1 MPRRSNQRRGE
12 KDQGAIVPRLIRPYD
27 EELDFPKFIEGFMQ
41 IRNFS
46 IIAHIDHGKS
56 TLSDRLLM
64 RAGAITERE
73 FKEQIL
79 DDMDLERERGIT
91 IKASAV
97 TVFHEHNGEKF
108 MLNFIDTPGH
118 VDFHYEVQ
126 KALQAC
132 EGAILVVDATQ
143 GVQAQTVA
151 NAYAAIDVG
160 LDIIPVINKIDLP
173 SSRPVE
179 VAEEIEQVLG
189 FKAEDCILVSA
200 KTGQGIDDLIGKL
213 CDQLPP
219 PKGSPDLP
227 LRALIFDSIYD
238 DYRGVIVYVRVVDGE
253 LRKGMKIRLMGADR
267 EYQVTD
273 LGKLM
278 PRPKQVPSIGT
289 SEVGFLVAAIKDLH
303 DVRIGDTVTDA
314 QNPAPEALPGYKPIQ
329 QMVFCDFYPGG
340 KTQYDE
346 LRDAMDRLQLNDSS
360 FTFAPESSDALG
372 FGFRCGFLG
381 LLHMEIIQERLER
394 EFNIEVVQTA
404 PTVTY
409 EILLNDQSTIR
420 IDAPSELPD
429 LTHVAEIREPYI
441 VMNLIL
447 PADGVGALMK
457 LCEDRRGIYKKTE
470 YIGATRVILV
480 YEMPL
485 AEVIYDFYD
494 RLKSATRGYGTMDY
508 ELIGFRIGDLVKV
521 DILVNGDRVDALSV
535 IVHREHAEARGRR
548 LLIRLK
554 KEIDRHLFEIPL
566 QAAIGGKVIARE
578 TIKSVGKNVTA
589 KCYGGD
595 VTRKRK
601 LLEKQ
606 KEGKEAHEAGRVGG
620 HSAGSVHVDSGD
632 RGLNIYRDEELASG
646 EAAPASTV
654 NLSPTDLATARSVQS
669 LVTARGAAV
678 IIPGDDGQH
687 DQDDSVA
694 IPSTG
699 GRPAGR
705 EAGTGKWRSRGER
718 ESDAE
723 SCFCG
728 GRSRLFARQIC
739 GASRAWTSVPWQR
752 CHLW

>member
-1 MPRRSNQRRGE
+1 
-12 KDQGAIVPRLIRPYD
+12 
-27 EELDFPKFIEGFMQ
+27 MQ

-73 FKEQIL
+73 FHSQML

-151 NAYAAIDVG
+151 NAYAAIDAG
-160 LDIIPVINKIDLP
+160 LEIIPVINKIDLP
-173 SSRPVE
+173 SSRAVE

-189 FKAEDCILVSA
+189 FAAEDATLVSA
-200 KTGQGIDDLIGKL
+200 KTGQGIDELLGKL
-213 CDQLPP
+213 CEQLPP
-219 PKGSPDLP
+219 PKGDPAAP
-227 LRALIFDSIYD
+227 TRALIFDSIYD
-238 DYRGVIVYVRVVDGE
+238 DYRGVITYVRVVDGE
-253 LRKGMKIRLMGADR
+253 LRKGQRMRLMGNEK
-267 EYQVTD
+267 EYQITD

-278 PRPKQVPSIGT
+278 PQPVRVDRIGT
-289 SEVGFLVAAIKDLH
+289 GEVGFVVAAIKDLH

-314 QNPAPEALPGYKPIQ
+314 QNPAPQALPGYKPIQ

-340 KTQYDE
+340 KTQYEE

-360 FTFAPESSDALG
+360 FSFQPESSDALG

-409 EILLNDQSTIR
+409 EIKLTDGTIQR
-420 IDAPSELPD
+420 IDAPSELPNP
-429 LTHVAEIREPYI
+429 TQVEEIREPYI
-441 VMNLIL
+441 LMNLIL
-447 PADGVGALMK
+447 PSDSVGALMK
-457 LCEDRRGIYKKTE
+457 LCEDRRGVYKKTE
-470 YIGATRVILV
+470 YIGTSRVILV

-494 RLKSATRGYGTMDY
+494 RLKSSTRGYGTMDY
-508 ELIGFRIGDLVKV
+508 DLIGFRAGALVKL

-535 IVHREHAEARGRR
+535 IVHRDHAEQRGRK
-548 LLIRLK
+548 LLLRLK
-554 KEIDRHLFEIPL
+554 QEIDRHLFEIPL
-566 QAAIGGKVIARE
+566 QAAIGGKIIARE

-595 VTRKRK
+595 ITRKRK

-606 KEGKEAHEAGRVGG
+606 KEGKKRMKRVGSVDIPQEAFMAILEAG
-620 HSAGSVHVDSGD
+620 D
-632 RGLNIYRDEELASG
+632 
-646 EAAPASTV
+646 
-654 NLSPTDLATARSVQS
+654 
-669 LVTARGAAV
+669 
-678 IIPGDDGQH
+678 
-687 DQDDSVA
+687 
-694 IPSTG
+694 
-699 GRPAGR
+699 
-705 EAGTGKWRSRGER
+705 
-718 ESDAE
+718 
-723 SCFCG
+723 
-728 GRSRLFARQIC
+728 
-739 GASRAWTSVPWQR
+739 
-752 CHLW
+752 

>member
-1 MPRRSNQRRGE
+1 
-12 KDQGAIVPRLIRPYD
+12 
-27 EELDFPKFIEGFMQ
+27 MQ

-73 FKEQIL
+73 FQNQML

-97 TVFHEHNGEKF
+97 TVFHEHKGEKF

-160 LDIIPVINKIDLP
+160 LEIIPVINKIDLP
-173 SSRPVE
+173 GAQPVE

-189 FKAEDCILVSA
+189 FAAEDCILVSA
-200 KTGQGIDDLIGKL
+200 KTGEGIDELLSQL
-213 CDQLPP
+213 CDKLPP
-219 PKGSPDLP
+219 PKGKPDSST
-227 LRALIFDSIYD
+227 RALIFDSIYD
-238 DYRGVIVYVRVVDGE
+238 DYRGVITYVRVVDGE
-253 LRKGMKIRLMGADR
+253 LAKGQKIRFMGTDKL
-267 EYQVTD
+267 YQVTD

-278 PRPKQVPSIGT
+278 PRPKQVERIGT
-289 SEVGFLVAAIKDLH
+289 GEVGYVVAAIKDLH

-314 QNPAPEALPGYKPIQ
+314 NNPAAEALPGYKPIQ
-329 QMVFCDFYPGG
+329 QMVYCDFYPSG

-346 LRDAMDRLQLNDSS
+346 LRDAMDRLSLNDSS
-360 FTFAPESSDALG
+360 FSFEPESNDALG

-394 EFNIEVVQTA
+394 EFNIEMVQTA

-409 EILLNDQSTIR
+409 EVKKTDGTVFR
-420 IDAPSELPD
+420 IDSPSGLPNP
-429 LTHVAEIREPYI
+429 TQVEEIREPYI
-441 VMNLIL
+441 SLNLIL
-447 PADGVGALMK
+447 PADSVGVMMK
-457 LCEDRRGIYKKTE
+457 LCEDRRGTYKKTE
-470 YIGATRVILV
+470 YIGATRVMLQ

-494 RLKSATRGYGTMDY
+494 RLKSATKGYGTMDFDF
-508 ELIGFRIGDLVKV
+508 IGFRHGELVKM
-521 DILVNGDRVDALSV
+521 DILVNGDKVDALSV
-535 IVHREHAEARGRR
+535 IVHRDHAEARGRK
-548 LLIRLK
+548 LLVRLK
-554 KEIDRHLFEIPL
+554 EEIDRHLFEIPL
-566 QAAIGGKVIARE
+566 QAAIGGKIIARE

-606 KEGKEAHEAGRVGG
+606 KEGKKRLKRI
-620 HSAGSVHVDSGD
+620 GSVDIPQEAFMAVLESGD
-632 RGLNIYRDEELASG
+632 
-646 EAAPASTV
+646 
-654 NLSPTDLATARSVQS
+654 
-669 LVTARGAAV
+669 
-678 IIPGDDGQH
+678 
-687 DQDDSVA
+687 
-694 IPSTG
+694 
-699 GRPAGR
+699 
-705 EAGTGKWRSRGER
+705 
-718 ESDAE
+718 
-723 SCFCG
+723 
-728 GRSRLFARQIC
+728 
-739 GASRAWTSVPWQR
+739 
-752 CHLW
+752 

>member
-1 MPRRSNQRRGE
+1 
-12 KDQGAIVPRLIRPYD
+12 
-27 EELDFPKFIEGFMQ
+27 MQ

-73 FKEQIL
+73 FKDQIL

-97 TVFHEHNGEKF
+97 TVFHEHRGEKF

-132 EGAILVVDATQ
+132 EGAILVVDSTQ

-151 NAYAAIDVG
+151 NAYAAIEAG
-160 LDIIPVINKIDLP
+160 LEIIPVINKIDLP
-173 SSRPVE
+173 SARPVE

-189 FKAEDCILVSA
+189 FPAEDAILVSA
-200 KTGQGIDDLIGKL
+200 KTGQGIDALIEKL
-213 CDQLPP
+213 CDQLPGP
-219 PKGSPDLP
+219 RGKADMPA
-227 LRALIFDSIYD
+227 RALIFDSLYD
-238 DYRGVIVYVRVVDGE
+238 DYRGVIMYVRVVDGT
-253 LRKGMKIRLMGADR
+253 LHKGQKVRLMGTNR
-267 EYQVTD
+267 EYQLND
-273 LGKLM
+273 LGKLV
-278 PRPKQVPSIGT
+278 PRPVRVESIGNG
-289 SEVGFLVAAIKDLH
+289 EVGFIVAAIKDIH

-314 QNPAPEALPGYKPIQ
+314 VSPAPEPLPGYKPIQ
-329 QMVFCDFYPGG
+329 QMVYCDFFPGG

-394 EFNIEVVQTA
+394 EFNIDVVQTA

-409 EILLNDQSTIR
+409 EVAMTDGTTIR
-420 IDAPSELPD
+420 IDAPSELPNQ
-429 LTHVAEIREPYI
+429 THVLEIREPYI
-441 VMNLIL
+441 LMNLIL
-447 PADGVGALMK
+447 PGDSVGAMMK
-457 LCEDRRGIYKKTE
+457 LCEDRRGIYQKTE
-470 YIGATRVILV
+470 YIGASRVILV

-485 AEVIYDFYD
+485 AEVIFDFYD
-494 RLKSATRGYGTMDY
+494 RLKSSTKGYGTMDY
-508 ELIGFRIGDLVKV
+508 DVIGFRKGDLVKM

-535 IVHREHAEARGRR
+535 IVHRDHAEGRGRR
-548 LLIRLK
+548 LLVRLK
-554 KEIDRHLFEIPL
+554 EEIDRHLFEIPL

-595 VTRKRK
+595 VSRKRK

-606 KEGKEAHEAGRVGG
+606 KEGKKRMKRVG
-620 HSAGSVHVDSGD
+620 SVD
-632 RGLNIYRDEELASG
+632 IPQ
-646 EAAPASTV
+646 EAFM
-654 NLSPTDLATARSVQS
+654 
-669 LVTARGAAV
+669 
-678 IIPGDDGQH
+678 
-687 DQDDSVA
+687 A
-694 IPSTG
+694 IL
-699 GRPAGR
+699 
-705 EAGTGKWRSRGER
+705 
-718 ESDAE
+718 ESSD
-723 SCFCG
+723 
-728 GRSRLFARQIC
+728 
-739 GASRAWTSVPWQR
+739 
-752 CHLW
+752 